1 MTPFSQRRAFTAL
14 MSMLAAAFVM
24 VIWRQKYGWQSDFLE
39 DLVKIGLFIAVST
52 AVISFIVWTLTRY
65 LKEGVFRNLLAGAV
79 TAMIIIPLP
88 AMVWN
93 FKTEFLAAYQAG
105 QSGILGAALHAVPFA
120 LKASTWT
127 FIEVTKAS
135 FIAVLGSMSLG
146 ALIAHFIP
154 DESQPKRSQ

>member
-79 TAMIIIPLP
+79 
-88 AMVWN
+88 
-93 FKTEFLAAYQAG
+93 F
-105 QSGILGAALHAVPFA
+105 SGRPSTPFP
-120 LKASTWT
+120 S
-127 FIEVTKAS
+127 
-135 FIAVLGSMSLG
+135 
-146 ALIAHFIP
+146 H
-154 DESQPKRSQ
+154 